1 MQERDLAKVSQFSS
15 KELEEARKAVY
26 EKNKTISNMFNEEN
40 RLKAEIE
47 KRDREIHQLK
57 KGGATER
64 PNQEVVDPVE
74 QA

>member
-1 MQERDLAKVSQFSS
+1 LQERDLAKVSQFSS

-47 KRDREIHQLK
+47 KRDREI
-57 KGGATER
+57 
-64 PNQEVVDPVE
+64 
-74 QA
+74 

>member
-1 MQERDLAKVSQFSS
+1 
-15 KELEEARKAVY
+15 
-26 EKNKTISNMFNEEN
+26 MFNEEN

-64 PNQEVVDPVE
+64 PSQEVVAPVE
-74 QA
+74 QAQDFFGGFLNSIQKSIFGGAEEGHGEA

>member
-1 MQERDLAKVSQFSS
+1 MAKVAQFTN

-47 KRDREIHQLK
+47 KKDREI
-57 KGGATER
+57 
-64 PNQEVVDPVE
+64 
-74 QA
+74 

>member
-1 MQERDLAKVSQFSS
+1 
-15 KELEEARKAVY
+15 
-26 EKNKTISNMFNEEN
+26 MFNEEN

-47 KRDREIHQLK
+47 KRDREIQQLK

-64 PNQEVVDPVE
+64 PSQEVAAPVE